1 MEKKKPTVLPGL
13 VNVDTKPKVL
23 AGIKKAADN
32 FKGSAL
38 PIMKYFSDVKPS
50 RNEKIIKPDMT
61 PGGKVI
67 NQDLPTIRE
76 ALKPG
81 FSSNFTTNYTLPP
94 SGPVN
99 TVAPAISGTV
109 ERSETLTSTTGT
121 WTGTGTITYAYQW
134 KRDGLSISG
143 ATSSTYVLVA
153 ADDNANITCL
163 VTATDDEGSDTQLS
177 NTLGP
182 VLGLPYLLSAP
193 VASGTAQVGQT
204 LSTTNGS
211 WQGVATITFGYQW
224 RRDTVDITSATSS
237 TYALVAADYSTDVDC
252 VVTATNSL
260 GNANTDSND
269 IANIAGTTP
278 AISGV
283 PTISSQT
290 EVGQTITATP
300 ASVAGAPTPTTSW
313 QWERSSDGATGWANI
328 SAATAS
334 TYTLVAADD
343 TKYARAVQTETNVVG
358 SDTANSASSGQVS
371 GYDADAAA
379 YFTAASITDTTEKDA
394 VDQLVK
400 DLKGTGSTT
409 NNNNIWASM
418 QAIYPV
424 SPTSLS
430 AAAFNLKNTSLYEI
444 TWFNSPSHATTG
456 ITGNGTTQYGDT
468 GAVMGTILSD
478 EDDSGMTYSGDYA
491 SGDYPM
497 GATAISMGTWGI
509 RTTSNK
515 RHGYLGLSSAVVSG
529 GSGGAGIYSAVRRS
543 TTDKELYKNGA
554 SVATNT
560 TSDTGNFPSTQNL
573 YVLGLNNNGSAGAFF
588 AGEIDFWAVHTALT
602 AGEAQDL
609 YDAITTYNTALSR

>member
-1 MEKKKPTVLPGL
+1 MSIGLGIGNSIGGKISGFGGGGSGYDPNASAYFTAASITDATEKNAANQLVLDLKGEG
-13 VNVDTKPKVL
+13 DTT
-23 AGIKKAADN
+23 N
-32 FKGSAL
+32 N
-38 PIMKYFSDVKPS
+38 SDVWS
-50 RNEKIIKPDMT
+50 DMLATYPVSPTSLAAAAFNLKDPTSYEITWYNSPIHSDNGVAGNGSSMYGDTGFDASTEFTSGIDLGITYSGDYSAGDT
-61 PGGKVI
+61 PLG
-67 NQDLPTIRE
+67 L
-76 ALKPG
+76 
-81 FSSNFTTNYTLPP
+81 
-94 SGPVN
+94 
-99 TVAPAISGTV
+99 ISGG
-109 ERSETLTSTTGT
+109 ERLFILTTASQRRYFGNTG
-121 WTGTGTITYAYQW
+121 
-134 KRDGLSISG
+134 SG
-143 ATSSTYVLVA
+143 AIIIANADRGVYTGVSRA
-153 ADDNANITCL
+153 ADDREFYRNGT
-163 VTATDDEGSDTQLS
+163 
-177 NTLGP
+177 
-182 VLGLPYLLSAP
+182 
-193 VASGTAQVGQT
+193 SGG
-204 LSTTNGS
+204 
-211 WQGVATITFGYQW
+211 
-224 RRDTVDITSATSS
+224 
-237 TYALVAADYSTDVDC
+237 
-252 VVTATNSL
+252 
-260 GNANTDSND
+260 
-269 IANIAGTTP
+269 
-278 AISGV
+278 
-283 PTISSQT
+283 
-290 EVGQTITATP
+290 
-300 ASVAGAPTPTTSW
+300 
-313 QWERSSDGATGWANI
+313 
-328 SAATAS
+328 TAS
-334 TYTLVAADD
+334 TSNAITLPSLDIFVL
-343 TKYARAVQTETNVVG
+343 ARNNTG
-358 SDTANSASSGQVS
+358 SPDMYFNGECDFWALHNALSDNQAQDL
-371 GYDADAAA
+371 YDAITTYNANVISYDSDAAA
-379 YFTAASITDTTEKDA
+379 YFTAASITDVTEKNA
-394 VDQLVK
+394 VNQLVL

-554 SVATNT
+554 SAATNT

>member
-81 FSSNFTTNYTLPP
+81 FSSNFTTNYTPP
-94 SGPVN
+94 P
-99 TVAPAISGTV
+99 
-109 ERSETLTSTTGT
+109 
-121 WTGTGTITYAYQW
+121 
-134 KRDGLSISG
+134 
-143 ATSSTYVLVA
+143 
-153 ADDNANITCL
+153 
-163 VTATDDEGSDTQLS
+163 
-177 NTLGP
+177 
-182 VLGLPYLLSAP
+182 
-193 VASGTAQVGQT
+193 
-204 LSTTNGS
+204 
-211 WQGVATITFGYQW
+211 
-224 RRDTVDITSATSS
+224 
-237 TYALVAADYSTDVDC
+237 
-252 VVTATNSL
+252 
-260 GNANTDSND
+260 
-269 IANIAGTTP
+269 AGTTP

-300 ASVAGAPTPTTSW
+300 ASVTGSPTPTTSW

-343 TKYARAVQTETNVVG
+343 TKYARAVQTETNAVG

-400 DLKGTGSTT
+400 DLKGTGNTT
-409 NNNNIWASM
+409 NDTDVWSDM
-418 QAIYPV
+418 DTIYPV
-424 SPTSLS
+424 SPTSLA
-430 AAAFNLKNTSLYEI
+430 AAAFNLKDPTAYEI
-444 TWFNSPSHATTG
+444 TWYNSPTHATTG
-456 ITGNGTTQYGDT
+456 ITGNSTSMYGDT
-468 GAVMGTILSD
+468 GWNLATNGDVNNFGL
-478 EDDSGMTYSGDYA
+478 TYSGAYVN
-491 SGDYPM
+491 GDHAM
-497 GATAISMGTWGI
+497 GVVDSTSSPAAYFMI
-509 RTTSNK
+509 RNVSNK
-515 RHGYLGLSSAVVSG
+515 KHFYAGEGGTSANS
-529 GSGGAGIYSAVRRS
+529 S
-543 TTDKELYKNGA
+543 TTARNIFTGVRDAADNRQPYLNGVAGTPNTTTDTAALPSLNMFLLCRNVNGA
-554 SVATNT
+554 AAS
-560 TSDTGNFPSTQNL
+560 
-573 YVLGLNNNGSAGAFF
+573 FF
-588 AGEIDFWAVHTALT
+588 AGEIDFWAIHKGLT
-602 AGEAQDL
+602 ANQAQDL